1 MARRAT
7 LDRGV
12 PADPGDEALLAD
24 SAPAQSTRPA
34 SRPRRG
40 AGGRW
45 LIWAA
50 RAVVW
55 IVLLLIGYRGVTA
68 IVTGR
73 SAPAP
78 ATGSSAPPAGAF
90 PTTLAEAY
98 ALQFGNVY
106 LNFSPS
112 TATRRASLLTTFM
125 PTDTDAQLGWN
136 GAGTQ
141 TLSSEEVASVQV
153 HGAHT
158 AVVTLLAL
166 INRDQLIELGVPVY
180 ADGGRIV
187 VTGEPALLPPPARAV
202 PPQNVTGNTD
212 PTAVAEL
219 QAQLPAF
226 FRAYASGGQATLNR
240 FLTSGSPVTGLGSA
254 FTLGSVESVTAPF
267 GGATRDITVVVVW
280 QANSGA
286 TGTIP
291 PATAAAP
298 ASLEMTYRMTV
309 VRQGTNWYV
318 QSIGT
323 SAQSPGPP

>member
-12 PADPGDEALLAD
+12 PTDADDEALLAD
-24 SAPAQSTRPA
+24 SAPSRARRPA
-34 SRPRRG
+34 ARPRRG

-45 LIWAA
+45 LIYAA

-68 IVTGR
+68 IITGR
-73 SAPAP
+73 TASSTPTPSAA
-78 ATGSSAPPAGAF
+78 SSGPAF
-90 PTTLAEAY
+90 PATLAEAY
-98 ALQFGNVY
+98 ALQFGSVY
-106 LNFSPS
+106 LNFSPG
-112 TATRRASLLTTFM
+112 TAARRASLLATFM
-125 PTDTDAQLGWN
+125 PAGASAQLGWN

-141 TLSSEEVASVQV
+141 SLESEQVASVRVQ
-153 HGAHT
+153 GAHT

-166 INRDQLIELGVPVY
+166 INKTQLIELGVPVY
-180 ADGGRIV
+180 TSGGRIV

-202 PPQNVTGNTD
+202 PPQTVAGSTD
-212 PTAVAEL
+212 PAAVAAL

-226 FRAYASGGQATLNR
+226 FRAYASGQDTLNR
-240 FLTSGSPVTGLGSA
+240 FLMPGAQVTGLGGA

-267 GGATRDITVVVVW
+267 GGATRDITVMVIW
-280 QANSGA
+280 HANSTA
-286 TGTIP
+286 AGTSL

-298 ASLEMTYRMTV
+298 ASLEMTYRMVV

-323 SAQSPGPP
+323 SALAPGPP